1 MQLWKGASLRMQ
13 VSLPIVNNEEGKWDC
28 VRLGFMTLRQDFRL
42 ANHWKGYLTGGNFSD
57 DRMGVAAG
65 VGYFS
70 ANGRWTV
77 EGEGG
82 ITGSSHFYGSKW
94 EMSKWKRINGRLS
107 VDIMCRK

>member
-1 MQLWKGASLRMQ
+1 M
-13 VSLPIVNNEEGKWDC
+13 PIVNNEEGKWDC

-94 EMSKWKRINGRLS
+94 EMHENTVVARGFGYLS
-107 VDIMCRK
+107 RDLSHIHRKFACRQP